1 MENNLIGKIIK
12 EKTPCYFVSPH
23 FDDAALSA
31 GGLMAHLAKSGV
43 PITVATIFTKSDEPA
58 TLSAK
63 KFLRLSGFD
72 GDAASLFRARTEEDM
87 KAFSILGIK
96 PVHLGF
102 VDALWRKI
110 PSPNLAQKILGRLL
124 PEFVHVYPIY
134 RLLVASN
141 KISPRD
147 RETKKEITS
156 VLSGLAG
163 TGNRFFVFCPLGLSS
178 HVDHILTR
186 DACLMAFGERVILWS
201 DFPDNLENPSGA
213 FAVSPERGRYV
224 HVVALAEKGDFAL
237 TRDWADVAYPDVGV
251 AGGKFYSFFAP
262 GVTYFAVPFY
272 LIGANF
278 NLAQVAVFFMEI
290 IIGAISAAFIYKIA
304 RNIFAL
310 SAPASFFSVLVFAF
324 ASSAWNY
331 SITLY
336 QHLFTVL
343 FMTTAFYAAWKFRNE
358 SGPYSRLY
366 ASWVWAAYAL
376 SIFIGYPTAA
386 IMLPIMLYFA
396 YSTFSVKKLEEGVAI
411 SIKWAAIATVIVFVL
426 AMSFQFW
433 HNAHY
438 YGSWLQLVGGI
449 AGYQKEIPINMESP
463 EQTQDIGAFF
473 SERNIPKGF
482 YVLLFSDE
490 RGLFFFYP
498 IFILSLF
505 GTRLFWK
512 KSRDIGIRAEYILA
526 LSLIFVNLA
535 LYSSWGDPWGGWA
548 YGPRYLIPSM
558 AVLSLFIG
566 GWVSINKSPAI
577 NIVKKILAY
586 ILFLYSSGIALLGAI
601 TTNAIPP

>member
-1 MENNLIGKIIK
+1 MKKDSKII
-12 EKTPCYFVSPH
+12 T
-23 FDDAALSA
+23 A
-31 GGLMAHLAKSGV
+31 
-43 PITVATIFTKSDEPA
+43 IIFLVLVLY
-58 TLSAK
+58 TLT
-63 KFLRLSGFD
+63 LRG
-72 GDAASLFRARTEEDM
+72 
-87 KAFSILGIK
+87 
-96 PVHLGF
+96 
-102 VDALWRKI
+102 
-110 PSPNLAQKILGRLL
+110 
-124 PEFVHVYPIY
+124 
-134 RLLVASN
+134 
-141 KISPRD
+141 
-147 RETKKEITS
+147 
-156 VLSGLAG
+156 
-163 TGNRFFVFCPLGLSS
+163 
-178 HVDHILTR
+178 
-186 DACLMAFGERVILWS
+186 AFGIPGIG
-201 DFPDNLENPSGA
+201 DFKENLEKPSGA
-213 FAVSPERGRYV
+213 FELSPERGRYV

-262 GVTYFAVPFY
+262 GVAYFAVPFY
-272 LIGANF
+272 LIGAKF

-376 SIFIGYPTAA
+376 SIFVDYPNAA
-386 IMLPIMLYFA
+386 MMLPIMLYFA

-438 YGSWLQLVGGI
+438 YGSWLQLAGGI
-449 AGYQKEIPINMESP
+449 AGYHKEIPINMESP

-558 AVLSLFIG
+558 AFLSIFAGAFISG
-566 GWVSINKSPAI
+566 GVFTRF
-577 NIVKKILAY
+577 KKNLALL
-586 ILFLYSSGIALLGAI
+586 LFLYSSAIALLGAL
-601 TTNAIPP
+601 TSNAIPTKSEAILLPAHKHNFLLNLDFLNKNQSSSFIYNTYFDGKFSLEAYYLAIYIVIALAAVLTLLVLRDKNHG

>member
-110 PSPNLAQKILGRLL
+110 PSPNLVQKILGGLL

-201 DFPDNLENPSGA
+201 DFPYNI
-213 FAVSPERGRYV
+213 R
-224 HVVALAEKGDFAL
+224 
-237 TRDWADVAYPDVGV
+237 
-251 AGGKFYSFFAP
+251 
-262 GVTYFAVPFY
+262 
-272 LIGANF
+272 
-278 NLAQVAVFFMEI
+278 
-290 IIGAISAAFIYKIA
+290 SAAKPKEIAKIGT
-304 RNIFAL
+304 
-310 SAPASFFSVLVFAF
+310 FAF
-324 ASSAWNY
+324 E
-331 SITLY
+331 
-336 QHLFTVL
+336 
-343 FMTTAFYAAWKFRNE
+343 WKEN
-358 SGPYSRLY
+358 
-366 ASWVWAAYAL
+366 
-376 SIFIGYPTAA
+376 
-386 IMLPIMLYFA
+386 
-396 YSTFSVKKLEEGVAI
+396 
-411 SIKWAAIATVIVFVL
+411 
-426 AMSFQFW
+426 
-433 HNAHY
+433 
-438 YGSWLQLVGGI
+438 
-449 AGYQKEIPINMESP
+449 
-463 EQTQDIGAFF
+463 F
-473 SERNIPKGF
+473 SEKRKMIEA
-482 YVLLFSDE
+482 YRSQVS
-490 RGLFFFYP
+490 GLFP
-498 IFILSLF
+498 E
-505 GTRLFWK
+505 GR
-512 KSRDIGIRAEYILA
+512 
-526 LSLIFVNLA
+526 
-535 LYSSWGDPWGGWA
+535 
-548 YGPRYLIPSM
+548 IPEESE
-558 AVLSLFIG
+558 I
-566 GWVSINKSPAI
+566 
-577 NIVKKILAY
+577 Y
-586 ILFLYSSGIALLGAI
+586 Y
-601 TTNAIPP
+601 TPP